1 VTKFSS
7 HWDEVYSEKSALE
20 TSWFEESPKISLEL
34 LGLTGMNASTSVI
47 DVGAGR
53 SPLAAVLVARGVSDV
68 NALDISEEALRQLDD
83 VNGRVT
89 RIVADVTEW
98 RPGRTF
104 DRWHD
109 RAVLHFLNPEQA
121 LAYRRTLLDAL
132 ESRGSLVLG
141 VFADT
146 GPGSCSGLPVTRYS
160 ETELITWLG
169 EPFEIVTTRRHTHH
183 TPWDSAQDFVWVVAR
198 RRDSEVFH

>member
-1 VTKFSS
+1 MTRFSS

-34 LGLTGMNASTSVI
+34 LGLTGMNSSTSVI

-53 SPLAAVLVARGVSDV
+53 SPLAATLVARGVSDV
-68 NALDISEEALRQLDD
+68 SALDISEEALRQLDD
-83 VNGRVT
+83 VNGRVA
-89 RIVADVTEW
+89 RVVADVTEW
-98 RPGRTF
+98 QPGRTF

-109 RAVLHFLNPEQA
+109 RAVLHFLNPEEA

-146 GPGSCSGLPVTRYS
+146 GPESCSGLPVTRYR